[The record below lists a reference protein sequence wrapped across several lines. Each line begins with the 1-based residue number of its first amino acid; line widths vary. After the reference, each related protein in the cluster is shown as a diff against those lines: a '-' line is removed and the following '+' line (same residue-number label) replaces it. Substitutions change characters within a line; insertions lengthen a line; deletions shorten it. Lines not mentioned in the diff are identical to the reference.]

1 MQAPSK
7 RASTKTTAQ
16 LFKKQ
21 RLRLNPT
28 FAQEQ
33 HTNNTNTHSPNEP
46 NLEDDDH
53 VSLSHGS
60 DDYESGSS
68 LLDDDSIASEESFGS
83 AESVGNYGCAD
94 RPESPV
100 ESEYSC
106 FTTGQMCVMSL
117 MYLLDDMECP
127 DYAFKAIMDWARK
140 CFEAGFDFNP
150 KCKTRLGNLNWMYDA
165 LHNAEQMLPHL
176 ESIELPE
183 PLPNVTTMNVICY
196 DFVPQLLSILQNKK
210 MMSANN
216 LLRLTHC
223 LGLVWNPFCLH
234 LLCCRMPHAARRM
247 HGDHLDMCSSLRA
260 ICDLTNANYPP
271 VPRQETTMH
280 SCKPCYKACNVFRQV
295 LTQDYKMLRSIC
307 LTNVCRLICCVLFY

>member
-1 MQAPSK
+1 MQTADIAPTMQAPSK

-60 DDYESGSS
+60 DDDESGSS

-83 AESVGNYGCAD
+83 AESVGNYGCAAT
-94 RPESPV
+94 PESPV

-106 FTTGQMCVMSL
+106 FTTVQKCVTSL
-117 MYLLDDMECP
+117 MYLLDEMECP
-127 DYAFKAIMDWARK
+127 DYEFKAIMDWACK

-176 ESIELPE
+176 ESIKLPE
-183 PLPNVTTMNVICY
+183 PLPNMTTMNVICY
-196 DFVPQLLSILQNKK
+196 DFVPQFLSILQNKK
-210 MMSANN
+210 
-216 LLRLTHC
+216 
-223 LGLVWNPFCLH
+223 
-234 LLCCRMPHAARRM
+234 
-247 HGDHLDMCSSLRA
+247 
-260 ICDLTNANYPP
+260 
-271 VPRQETTMH
+271 
-280 SCKPCYKACNVFRQV
+280 
-295 LTQDYKMLRSIC
+295 
-307 LTNVCRLICCVLFY
+307 